1 MLKSS
6 VKNNIVLIGFM
17 GAGKSLV
24 SQHLSDKLKRQV
36 VSTDELIV
44 KTEGRPITEIFAQSG
59 EPYFR
64 ALEKKIIQE
73 VAAKEGVIIDC
84 GGGVVLDPENL
95 AFLKQKGIVFYLSA
109 THEKI
114 YQRIKDQTHRP
125 LLNVPDPLARLEEL
139 LAKRQAFYEQAD
151 YIIDTNDNDW
161 QRVCEEIEMIIRQ
174 HAEERIPDQ

>member
-24 SQHLSDKLKRQV
+24 SRHLSDRLKREV
-36 VSTDELIV
+36 VATDDVIV
-44 KTEGRPITEIFAQSG
+44 EREGRPITDIFAQSG

-64 ALEKKIIQE
+64 AAEKQVVRE
-73 VAAKEGVIIDC
+73 VAARAGIVVDC

-95 AFLKQKGIVFYLSA
+95 ALLKQNGIVFYLSA

-125 LLNVPDPLARLEEL
+125 LLNVPNPLARLEEL

-151 YIIDTNDNDW
+151 YMIDTNDNDW
-161 QRVCEEIEMIIRQ
+161 ERVCEEIEMIMKEQ
-174 HAEERIPDQ
+174 LK